1 MARVLLSILLLS
13 ILLLDVCQALS
24 VGPTATV
31 RVRALSPLSVRSAAA
46 AVRVRAPSP
55 RLSILERPDTPLFCL
70 NVCLRIKPSCREEF
84 LECIRQ
90 NQKGTLSSE
99 PLAVTY
105 AYGEDET
112 TPDTWHFFEQY
123 VGREGFEAHTQTP
136 HFAAWEA
143 FAASDPFSAPP
154 EVKFFVEDSAST
166 VCSGA
171 AAVRAVLAAGDWTK
185 LFCLDVEM
193 AVKPEAREGFLEA
206 LRADQSGAL
215 SSEPLAVSY
224 LFGEDNERP
233 NVFHMFEAYSGGREG
248 FAQHAKTPH
257 YAKWAEFKGT
267 EPFAAPAKVGYYV
280 VDLDGHQ
287 ERLQTG

>member
-13 ILLLDVCQALS
+13 ILLLDICQALS

-31 RVRALSPLSVRSAAA
+31 R
-46 AVRVRAPSP
+46 
-55 RLSILERPDTPLFCL
+55 
-70 NVCLRIKPSCREEF
+70 PSCREEF

-215 SSEPLAVSY
+215 SSEPLA
-224 LFGEDNERP
+224 
-233 NVFHMFEAYSGGREG
+233 G